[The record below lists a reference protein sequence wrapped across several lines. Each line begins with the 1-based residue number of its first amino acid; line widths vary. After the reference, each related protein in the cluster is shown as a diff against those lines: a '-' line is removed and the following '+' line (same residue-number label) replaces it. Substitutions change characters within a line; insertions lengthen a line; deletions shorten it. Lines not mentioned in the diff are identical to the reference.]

1 MLVVPDFIGCQSP
14 SSLLCLSQW
23 SFIHQLVF
31 SGASKICNQI
41 KENPD
46 KSHVISECN
55 QDVLNSTI
63 TKVSLLNDFIICA
76 SYKSVS
82 VWQKDQTRVRKIA
95 MITPFDKL
103 IYHNKLQII
112 NIRAFEEQNENQE
125 KDQVRTI
132 NIFCSTQVSKVFAFR
147 LMI

>member
-1 MLVVPDFIGCQSP
+1 MLILPDFIGCQSP
-14 SSLLCLSQW
+14 SRLICISQW
-23 SFIHQLVF
+23 SFIHLLIF
-31 SGASKICNQI
+31 SGASKISEMI

-46 KSHVISECN
+46 KSHVISEYN

-82 VWQKDQTRVRKIA
+82 VWQKDQTRIRKIA
-95 MITPFDKL
+95 MISPFDKL

-112 NIRAFEEQNENQE
+112 NIRAFEEQKESHN